1 MGWFLP
7 DGRELGDA
15 CTVLQYEK
23 MFGNAG
29 FVNTTQYSVPDSPWQ
44 LLL

>member
-1 MGWFLP
+1 MGGFLLAGT
-7 DGRELGDA
+7 DSGDA

-29 FVNTTQYSVPDSPWQ
+29 FVNTQYSVPDSPRQ

>member
-1 MGWFLP
+1 MGGFLLAGT
-7 DGRELGDA
+7 DSGDA

-29 FVNTTQYSVPDSPWQ
+29 FVNTTQYSVPDSPRQ